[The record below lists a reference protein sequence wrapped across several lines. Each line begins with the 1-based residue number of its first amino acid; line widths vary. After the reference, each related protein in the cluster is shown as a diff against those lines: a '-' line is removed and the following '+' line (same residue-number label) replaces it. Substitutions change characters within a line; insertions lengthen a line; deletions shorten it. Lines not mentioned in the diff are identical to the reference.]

1 MHLNYLRTVYL
12 KDRTLPV
19 FFHPEFSSEEEN
31 TVANGCILVEL
42 KRQATFFV
50 YTGISPLHL
59 PQFIQFASKDRGI
72 IIIIP

>member
-1 MHLNYLRTVYL
+1 MHLNYLRTVYP

-59 PQFIQFASKDRGI
+59 PQFIQFVSKDRGI